1 MCARGRLDSARST
14 ARATAART
22 LQDFIPMTALPE
34 HPWGQVFTLPNLLTV
49 ARVPLAA
56 VLWLAPGDAMFLLAV
71 VATAAGTDMLDGRV
85 ARALRARRVA
95 RGQDPAGLGEAQAV
109 GAWLDP
115 LCDKIFVISA
125 VGAIYVG
132 WRPPLAVVA
141 LIATRELVMTPLMV
155 IYALASKRVRRRP
168 LDLRA
173 GPAGKATTVAQ
184 FLAMGSVIV
193 APAATWP
200 LAALAC
206 IAGLITTARYT
217 RRGLASLDV
226 GDA

>member
-1 MCARGRLDSARST
+1 
-14 ARATAART
+14 
-22 LQDFIPMTALPE
+22 MTALPE
-34 HPWGQVFTLPNLLTV
+34 HRRARVLTLPNLLTV
-49 ARVPLAA
+49 VRVPLAA
-56 VLWLAPGDAMFLLAV
+56 VLWLAPGDAVFLLAV

-85 ARALRARRVA
+85 ARALRDRRVA

-141 LIATRELVMTPLMV
+141 LIATRELLMTPLV
-155 IYALASKRVRRRP
+155 AVYALFSRHLRRRA

-173 GPAGKATTVAQ
+173 GPTGKATTVAQ
-184 FLAMGSVIV
+184 FLAMGSVV
-193 APAATWP
+193 AAPAATWP

-206 IAGLITTARYT
+206 LAGSITAALYT
-217 RRGLASLDV
+217 RRGLASLRL
-226 GDA
+226 